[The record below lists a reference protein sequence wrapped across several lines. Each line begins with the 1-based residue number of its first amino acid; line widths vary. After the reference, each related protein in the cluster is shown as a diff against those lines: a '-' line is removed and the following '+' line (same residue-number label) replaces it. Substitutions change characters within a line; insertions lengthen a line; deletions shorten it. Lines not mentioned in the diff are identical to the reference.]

1 MANDL
6 ASLLAGKS
14 GSQHVF
20 EAHNAKDTARTEQ
33 NTMH

>member
-6 ASLLAGKS
+6 ASLLGGKS
-14 GSQHVF
+14 GSQHAF
-20 EAHNAKDTARTEQ
+20 EARNAKDTASTEQ